1 MYNNNRAKSRLGT
14 PLFGAYIHMAHS
26 YFIRKTLG
34 IKDKNIHFEE
44 QVTEER
50 INDQNHLVLYGK
62 LTYTPKAYEKCGTV
76 NRSSADIV
84 KNGTKLSTLKLTHI
98 NFKPVLL
105 KLKKQRFL
113 CKHCRSTFVARTK
126 LVDRDCFISNLI
138 KSAISMELAETQ
150 SMALIAKHLNVSS
163 NTVSRQ
169 LRKYGDGLRNNY
181 DYLPQHI
188 SMDEFKSVKNVS
200 GAMSLIFID
209 ARNHEVINIV
219 ENRQQGYLRD
229 YFLRYS
235 LKARLQVRT
244 VTIDMYSPYI
254 QVIKDCFPNARMI
267 IDRFHIVQLLNR
279 ALNQIRIQEMKKI
292 RYSRPTIRS

>member
-1 MYNNNRAKSRLGT
+1 M
-14 PLFGAYIHMAHS
+14 
-26 YFIRKTLG
+26 
-34 IKDKNIHFEE
+34 
-44 QVTEER
+44 
-50 INDQNHLVLYGK
+50 
-62 LTYTPKAYEKCGTV
+62 
-76 NRSSADIV
+76 
-84 KNGTKLSTLKLTHI
+84 
-98 NFKPVLL
+98 
-105 KLKKQRFL
+105 
-113 CKHCRSTFVARTK
+113 
-126 LVDRDCFISNLI
+126 DRDCFISNLI
-138 KSAISMELAETQ
+138 KSVISMELAETQ

-209 ARNHEVINIV
+209 ARNHEVIDIV

-244 VTIDMYSPYI
+244 VTIDMYLPYI

-292 RYSRPTIRS
+292 RYSRPTDYTELKKQWKLLLKNELELDYHHFFTHRLYEGMVSEYVMMEYLLSISPRLDKAYRIVSRLKWALANRRFGYFQTTLKDAKKETYPDKIRTALNTVGLRLS

>member
-1 MYNNNRAKSRLGT
+1 M
-14 PLFGAYIHMAHS
+14 
-26 YFIRKTLG
+26 
-34 IKDKNIHFEE
+34 
-44 QVTEER
+44 
-50 INDQNHLVLYGK
+50 
-62 LTYTPKAYEKCGTV
+62 
-76 NRSSADIV
+76 
-84 KNGTKLSTLKLTHI
+84 
-98 NFKPVLL
+98 
-105 KLKKQRFL
+105 
-113 CKHCRSTFVARTK
+113 
-126 LVDRDCFISNLI
+126 DRDCFISNLI
-138 KSAISMELAETQ
+138 KSVISMELAETQ

-163 NTVSRQ
+163 NAVSRQ

-200 GAMSLIFID
+200 GAMILIFID
-209 ARNHEVINIV
+209 ARNHEVIDIV

-244 VTIDMYSPYI
+244 VTIDMYLPYI

-292 RYSRPTIRS
+292 RYSRPTDYTKLKKTMEAAPQKWIGARLSSLFHASSVWGHGQWVCHDGVFTEYQSAPGQSLPHCEPFEMGIGQPTVWLLPDNPEGRQKRDIPG